1 MMEVGF
7 FGHNFILIAKGI
19 LTAMF
24 VSDRLIGIGGFQK
37 HGRAVG
43 AGAT

>member
-24 VSDRLIGIGGFQK
+24 DLCLVLR
-37 HGRAVG
+37 V
-43 AGAT
+43 